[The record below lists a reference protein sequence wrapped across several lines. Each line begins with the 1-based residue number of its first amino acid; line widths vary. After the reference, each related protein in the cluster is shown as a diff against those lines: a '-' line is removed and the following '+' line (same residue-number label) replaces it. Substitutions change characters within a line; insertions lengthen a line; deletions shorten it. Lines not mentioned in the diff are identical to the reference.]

1 MSGIVQH
8 PANLGLPYEGGGCPG
23 ACVTG
28 PWPFARTRR
37 LRYITPPVVALWKFA
52 SAASAATSDG
62 NPHSSVAENEVGD
75 LPVRSDA
82 GVAHRGRIRRMFI
95 TDGCGT
101 LLPTCG

>member
-62 NPHSSVAENEVGD
+62 NSNSSVAENELGD
-75 LPVRSDA
+75 LSVRSPDRCVNLKA
-82 GVAHRGRIRRMFI
+82 GVSRDREAMRS
-95 TDGCGT
+95 
-101 LLPTCG
+101 